1 MNERSNWRAAGLDGG
16 CADLARRRVGRQPER
31 FRGRDNVAL
40 GGTDWGGGAPLHL
53 ELRVTFEMTD

>member
-1 MNERSNWRAAGLDGG
+1 MDVG

-40 GGTDWGGGAPLHL
+40 GGADGEAERRLHL
-53 ELRVTFEMTD
+53 ELRVTLEMTV